1 MKSKLISIISA
12 ITLLMAVT
20 PAHAQEENGFK
31 KFNVREDFTD
41 EQGKAV
47 PQGNYKVV
55 VEATLF
61 FDSDII
67 YSGTFSTKDTAGD
80 IKLASTLTKEDEQHK
95 NMVTNV
101 KAVLK

>member
-1 MKSKLISIISA
+1 MLETYLSLRCRKRAETCCCIGGVEHGHVVIVSLW
-12 ITLLMAVT
+12 
-20 PAHAQEENGFK
+20 
-31 KFNVREDFTD
+31 DFTD

-67 YSGTFSTKDTAGD
+67 YSGTFSTKDKAGD